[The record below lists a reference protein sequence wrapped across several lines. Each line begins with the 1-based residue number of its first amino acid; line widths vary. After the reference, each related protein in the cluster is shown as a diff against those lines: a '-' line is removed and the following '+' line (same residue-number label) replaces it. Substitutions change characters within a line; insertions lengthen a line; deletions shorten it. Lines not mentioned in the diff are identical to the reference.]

1 MNTAVSHLIAM
12 SILSMSLA
20 VPALA
25 QDVDAFPSRP
35 IKVIVPVPAGAGID
49 VGGRLVSEA
58 AEKHLGKP
66 LVIENKPGAGE
77 RLAAALVAQS
87 APDGYTLLYS
97 SKAPITIAQFLSQK
111 PNYDP
116 VRDLT
121 PVAIT
126 ISAPVFLVV
135 RESFPAKTVQEFVAY
150 AKANPGKITF
160 GIQGVGND
168 LHAML
173 ELLREHADVKITAIP
188 YTGGAPAIVDMLA
201 ERLDAMF
208 LVPVAIKEH
217 LASGRLRALATLEPK
232 RVASFPSIPTTTES
246 GLPQVT
252 TMSWFGFSAPAA
264 TPKPIITKLAA
275 ALTKTQED
283 KALVSKL
290 DAMGYGLRV
299 LESAAAEHVIA
310 DDRAKF
316 SKIAPGGRLDR
327 VN

>member
-1 MNTAVSHLIAM
+1 MNTIVPHLVGTLIF
-12 SILSMSLA
+12 SMSFA

-25 QDVDAFPSRP
+25 QDAETFPSRP

-58 AEKHLGKP
+58 AEKHLGRP

-77 RLAAALVAQS
+77 RVGAAFVAQS

-97 SKAPITIAQFLSQK
+97 SKAPITIAPFLSVK
-111 PNYDP
+111 LNYDP

-121 PVAIT
+121 PVAIAT
-126 ISAPVFLVV
+126 SAPVFLVV

-150 AKANPGKITF
+150 AKENPWKINF

-173 ELLREHADVKITAIP
+173 ELLREHADVKITAVP
-188 YTGGAPAIVDMLA
+188 YSGGAPAIVDMLA

-208 LVPVAIKEH
+208 LVPAAIKAH
-217 LASGRLRALATLEPK
+217 LASGRLRAVATLSPK
-232 RVASFPSIPTTTES
+232 RVPSFPSIPTMTES
-246 GLPQVT
+246 GLPEVAT
-252 TMSWFGFSAPAA
+252 TSWFGFAAPAA
-264 TPKPIITKLAA
+264 TPKPIIAKLAA
-275 ALTKTQED
+275 AFAKTQED
-283 KALVSKL
+283 KVLVSKL
-290 DAMGYGLRV
+290 DVTGYELRV
-299 LESAAAEHVIA
+299 VASAEAEQVLTNE
-310 DDRAKF
+310 RATY
-316 SKIAPGGRLDR
+316 SKIAAGGRLDK